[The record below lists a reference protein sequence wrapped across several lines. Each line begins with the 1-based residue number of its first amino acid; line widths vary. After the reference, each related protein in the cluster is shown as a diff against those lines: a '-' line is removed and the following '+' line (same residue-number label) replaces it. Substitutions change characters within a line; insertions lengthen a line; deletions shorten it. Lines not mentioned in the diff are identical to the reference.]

1 MPLQLDTS
9 KFTAPRIYYTER
21 VLTNGAT
28 QYLDQDSY
36 RVSCPMLVDYIA
48 ISGETLTCNG
58 WPLPAP
64 IALGANFPFG
74 IIGLWGRWWVTE
86 RPYSTARDTPAPV
99 GFLTLNNTHILRYSN
114 LAEPRRWDF
123 TAADMLRAHCPG
135 AFSWR
140 FRRPWIYK
148 AGSSMTIDWSY
159 VTGLATD
166 VPVGAD
172 VNAPATIPV
181 DVVLY
186 GLGVKS
192 RQRRIFEMRVQAINP
207 AAPPAGIGANPTG
220 TAPGVAAAA
229 SFGDYEYVVNGT
241 NEDYEIS
248 QLSLHSPG
256 DFANGVLWQDYMQ
269 FNMLR
274 FRFRPGI
281 GDPFSEVPI
290 PLKFYGPDDN
300 CVIDPIWYQPSGG
313 PLLLEP
319 GQAIGW
325 QLQNVAA
332 TFVIP
337 AGYNI
342 RSQVAFIGRVEDT
355 YA

>member
-1 MPLQLDTS
+1 MALQLDTS

-21 VLTNGAT
+21 VLLNGAT

-36 RVSCPMLVDYIA
+36 RVSYPMLVDYIA
-48 ISGETLTCNG
+48 VSGETVTCNG
-58 WPLPAP
+58 WPLPAGVP
-64 IALGANFPFG
+64 LGANAPFG
-74 IIGLWGRWWVTE
+74 LFVNGRWWVTE
-86 RPYSTARDTPAPV
+86 RPYSTARDTPGVLGPTI
-99 GFLTLNNTHILRYSN
+99 LENNTTIFRYYN
-114 LAEPRRWDF
+114 LAEPRRWNPS
-123 TAADMLRAHCPG
+123 APDMLRAHWPG

-140 FRRPWIYK
+140 FRRPWLYK
-148 AGSSMTIDWSY
+148 SGSSMTIDWSY

-166 VPVGAD
+166 VPAGAD

-192 RQRRIFEMRVQAINP
+192 RQRRIFEMRVPAINP
-207 AAPPAGIGANPTG
+207 AAPPAGLGANPTG
-220 TAPGVAAAA
+220 TAPGAAVAA
-229 SFGDYEYVVNGT
+229 SFGDYEYVANVT
-241 NEDYEIS
+241 NEDYEIY

-256 DFANGVLWQDYMQ
+256 DFANGVLWTDFLQ

-281 GDPFSEVPI
+281 GDPFSETPI
-290 PLKFYGPDDN
+290 PLKFYGPDDS
-300 CVIDPIWYQPSGG
+300 CGFDPIWYQPSGG

-325 QLQNVAA
+325 QLQNVTTALA
-332 TFVIP
+332 P
-337 AGYNI
+337 PGCNI
-342 RSQVAFIGRVEDT
+342 RSQVAFIGRVEDH